1 MNHRWTF
8 GLALAL
14 LAIAAQA
21 QSQSNPVRSARSAVQ
36 RLLERRFDD
45 VGRYRFYSEQ
55 VRPVGAS
62 DSRVEGRGE
71 CVIRGDY
78 KDFRYLAYVDRRGDA
93 REVRVE
99 FPSGLVVT
107 EGDWSPDTSSS
118 YLRIR
123 SPRDGDRVRDGRV
136 TISGF
141 AESRDVRVQVFER
154 SGDRVASE
162 TTRVRDGRWSVTIPL
177 RGGVYRA
184 LAEGSSSRQRDE
196 VRFTVEGDP
205 FHEGDAEILRPRNR
219 ETIDS
224 DRVVVEGRAT
234 ARSLRVQLTTRL
246 NSVVEESRVA
256 GAGRFSTTFIRV
268 REGDYKVRVLNVDG
282 KLLDERIIL
291 VRPRGGWG
299 GSGGSGGS
307 GGWGGSGG
315 SNRPPVANSLT
326 LDAPRNGSL
335 VPAGSLRVA
344 GRSNDTEVR
353 VIVTDSRGRRVADRR
368 VRVSGG
374 RFDTTVSVRDPGG
387 YAVDV
392 SNTGGTGRD
401 RASFRVPDT
410 GRKADENDRGPIRP
424 RDSDKKS
431 DVKSDKKDKRD
442 KGLFRDR

>member
-1 MNHRWTF
+1 MKHRWTF

-21 QSQSNPVRSARSAVQ
+21 QSQSQSDPVRAARSAVQ

-45 VGRYRFYSEQ
+45 VGRYRFYNEQ
-55 VRPVGAS
+55 VRPAGSS

-78 KDFRYLAYVDRRGDA
+78 KDFRYLAYVDRGGYA

-136 TISGF
+136 TISGY

-154 SGDRVASE
+154 SGDRVATESV
-162 TTRVRDGRWSVTIPL
+162 RVRDGRWSVTIPL

-224 DRVVVEGRAT
+224 DRVVVEGRST
-234 ARSLRVQLTTRL
+234 ASQLRVQLTSRL
-246 NSVVEESRVA
+246 NSVIDENRVSA
-256 GAGRFSTTFIRV
+256 RGRFSTTFSRV
-268 REGDYKVRVLNVDG
+268 REGDYKIRVLTLDG
-282 KLLDERIIL
+282 KVRDEKIIL

-299 GSGGSGGS
+299 GSGGS
-307 GGWGGSGG
+307 
-315 SNRPPVANSLT
+315 NRPPVADSLT

-353 VIVTDSRGRRVADRR
+353 VIVTDSRGRRVVDRR

-424 RDSDKKS
+424 RGSNENSGGESDE
-431 DVKSDKKDKRD
+431 KDKRN

>member
-1 MNHRWTF
+1 MKHRWTF

-21 QSQSNPVRSARSAVQ
+21 QSQSQSDPVRAARSAVQ

-45 VGRYRFYSEQ
+45 VGRYRFYNEQ
-55 VRPVGAS
+55 VRPAGSS

-78 KDFRYLAYVDRRGDA
+78 KDFRYLAYVDRGGYA

-136 TISGF
+136 TISGY

-154 SGDRVASE
+154 SGDRVATESV
-162 TTRVRDGRWSVTIPL
+162 RVRDGRWSVTIPL

-224 DRVVVEGRAT
+224 DRVVVEGRST
-234 ARSLRVQLTTRL
+234 ASQLRVQLTSRL
-246 NSVVEESRVA
+246 NSVIDENRVSA
-256 GAGRFSTTFIRV
+256 RGRFSTTFSRV
-268 REGDYKVRVLNVDG
+268 REGDYKIRVLTLDG
-282 KLLDERIIL
+282 KVRDEKIIL
-291 VRPRGGWG
+291 VRPR
-299 GSGGSGGS
+299 

-353 VIVTDSRGRRVADRR
+353 VIVTDSRGRRVVDRR

-424 RDSDKKS
+424 RGSNENSDGKS
-431 DVKSDKKDKRD
+431 DEKDKRD